1 MDNLGGRPRTLT
13 DSKQEQLLNH
23 VGQGA
28 TVAEAAE
35 LVGVSLRTVQ
45 REAKDNEPFGN
56 DLQQALGSAP
66 SDPYQLMLAA
76 ARTHWRAAAWML
88 DRSDPDRFGKRPPN
102 CCRPEQMRDLA
113 SSLIEA
119 ALQFASPEQREL
131 LDRSLQAVAD
141 RALEAILPS
150 QRKSGLAIHRP
161 TPLPNEVHQRPAACS
176 PRGEEE
182 VLSPKMCLATKPE
195 TTEPAV
201 AVPPPAIPAPDEVL
215 SLEMQETTESVTAPS
230 AAKALPHRARLRNSK
245 ALKQIE
251 QNQAR
256 RARRQAARAKRK
268 ARKAA

>member
-13 DSKQEQLLNH
+13 GEKQDELINRI
-23 VGQGA
+23 GQGA

-35 LVGVSLRTVQ
+35 IVGVSLRTVQ
-45 REAKDNEPFGN
+45 REAKDNTQFGQ

-88 DRSDPDRFGKRPPN
+88 ERSDPERFGKRPPN
-102 CCRPEQMRDLA
+102 SCRPEQMRDLA
-113 SSLIEA
+113 SVLIEA
-119 ALQFASPEQREL
+119 ALQFVSPDEREL
-131 LDRSLQAVAD
+131 VDHHMQAVAD
-141 RALEAILPS
+141 KALEAILPN
-150 QRKSGLAIHRP
+150 QRKCGLAIHRP
-161 TPLPNEVHQRPAACS
+161 TPLPNEGHQRHAVRS
-176 PRGEEE
+176 PRDEEE

-195 TTEPAV
+195 TTQPAV
-201 AVPPPAIPAPDEVL
+201 AVPPPAIQAPDEVL
-215 SLEMQETTESVTAPS
+215 SLEMHETTESVTAPS